1 MNKKIILLLAFF
13 TMLICKSNFAQSTDP
28 YAATVAEI
36 YKEYKEKDKVVEG
49 VLTFDKDSINV
60 SADFYLP
67 KGKYV
72 VFVIPDTG
80 TIKVVQF
87 SMSWELGEGDTKEKS
102 NRSIV
107 AYGNKTIFGRNKK
120 VISNPISVS
129 NGFGILDFKIDNVM
143 NLANNMTKKSSA
155 QYAANSSGMK
165 QTWNKTSNGA
175 MSIITIT
182 TSKDDKKGDYN
193 GSVKVLVFKR

>member
-1 MNKKIILLLAFF
+1 MNKKIVLLLAFF
-13 TMLICKSNFAQSTDP
+13 TVLFRQISFAQSTDP

-36 YKEYKEKDKVVEG
+36 YKEYKEKNKVVEG
-49 VLTFDKDSINV
+49 VLTFDKDSLNV

-80 TIKVVQF
+80 SIKSVQF
-87 SMSWELGEGDTKEKS
+87 SMKWDSMEGDTKDHSK
-102 NRSIV
+102 RKIV
-107 AYGNKTIFGRNKK
+107 AIGGKGIFAKEK
-120 VISNPISVS
+120 YIVSNPIAVS
-129 NGFGILDFKIDNVM
+129 GGFGELDFKIDNIM
-143 NLANNMTKKSSA
+143 NMVNNANKKSSA